1 MMGRRIPNGFTLIEL
16 VVTVTVLA
24 VLAGLAA
31 PSFIDFMHRNQVAS
45 QSNEFLGTLRL
56 ARTTAITRSVFVSI
70 CPTLDAA
77 ADEPECAVSSDY
89 ATGYLVYTSTA
100 PDKAF
105 TAGDELIKVSQA
117 TPAVSLRAPSANKI
131 LTFSPRGAST
141 AGTLSLLLCAR
152 RGSEDIGESTL
163 RVSGRRFDIQASG
176 RAGLVELPTS
186 ASSDAA
192 AGYCTPAS

>member
-1 MMGRRIPNGFTLIEL
+1 MGRRSPSGFTLIEL

-56 ARTTAITRSVFVSI
+56 ARTTAITRNVFVSI
-70 CPTLDAA
+70 CPTLDAGVDNPA
-77 ADEPECAVSSDY
+77 CAVSSDY
-89 ATGYLVYTSTA
+89 AKGYLVYTA
-100 PDKAF
+100 KEPGKAF
-105 TAGDELIKVSQA
+105 AAGDELIKVSQA
-117 TPAVSLRAPSANKI
+117 APAVSLRAPSANKV

-141 AGTLSLLLCAR
+141 SGSLSLLLCAR

-192 AGYCTPAS
+192 QGYCTPAS

>member
-1 MMGRRIPNGFTLIEL
+1 MRRRHSYGFTLIEL

-45 QSNEFLGTLRL
+45 QSNQFLGTLRL
-56 ARTTAITRSVFVSI
+56 ARTTAITRGTFVSI

-77 ADEPECAVSSDY
+77 VDNPVCAAAADY

-100 PDKAF
+100 PAKEF

-117 TPAVSLRAPSANKI
+117 TPAVSLRAPSANKV
-131 LTFSPRGAST
+131 LTFSARGAST
-141 AGTLSLLLCAR
+141 AGTVSLFLCAR
-152 RGSEDIGESTL
+152 RGSEAIGESTM